1 VAVLNQLP
9 DSASQIHAFVDE
21 RAIGLPISTL
31 PTQINRAARVAF
43 ESAAFYISG
52 MAMATYDARPDPDQ
66 QRETRQDVDRR
77 SRDRADDK
85 AMAARWPRPD
95 ATLHGKEERRCRWL
109 GAALGRKQQP
119 PPVAGASSGIIAD
132 AVSRRPT
139 VRCS

>member
-66 QRETRQDVDRR
+66 QRELVKMLIVDPEIAQTTKRWPPDGPAPTLRCMGRR
-77 SRDRADDK
+77 SAGVGGWVPLWGESSSHRP
-85 AMAARWPRPD
+85 WP
-95 ATLHGKEERRCRWL
+95 ERR
-109 GAALGRKQQP
+109 
-119 PPVAGASSGIIAD
+119 AG
-132 AVSRRPT
+132 
-139 VRCS
+139 